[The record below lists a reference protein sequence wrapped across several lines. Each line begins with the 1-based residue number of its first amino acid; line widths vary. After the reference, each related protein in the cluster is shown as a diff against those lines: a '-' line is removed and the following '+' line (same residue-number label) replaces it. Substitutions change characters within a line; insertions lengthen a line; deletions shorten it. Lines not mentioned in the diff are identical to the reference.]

1 MLMTASKLR
10 ENIYNVLDN
19 VLETGIPV
27 EIQRR
32 GKLLKIVSAGVQ
44 SKLANL
50 KKHDVLKEDPEDIV
64 HMDWSDQKS
73 NISESKI

>member
-1 MLMTASKLR
+1 MLITASKLR

-32 GKLLKIVSAGVQ
+32 GKVLKIVSAGGR

-50 KKHDVLKEDPEDIV
+50 KKHDILATDPDDIV
-64 HMDWSDQKS
+64 HIDWSDQWK
-73 NISESKI
+73 N